1 MNRVQTG
8 AVWGHFRGKGGGP
21 GGTRQHAAAL
31 LLRVVLVTF
40 SGCMLP
46 ADDWSQD
53 GGARLD
59 RLVAAYPQDLA
70 NKRFQVI
77 ADFEDSRQAGL
88 FRREPDDRH
97 QAVGIT
103 TARAQRETGVGS
115 LKMAFSSPSQ
125 QVVVADTPDSE
136 WGLHQDWVPYH
147 LLLLSVYS
155 PRDLGGFQLSV
166 RSGTNTPLTYEHPRI
181 FLKAGWNRL
190 RIDLA
195 EMAEHIYLGDVREMR
210 FWCDP
215 LDSPIE
221 LYLDDIIL
229 ADNTHVLMANASH
242 APGEF
247 SLRSQGRRLVVTA
260 AERFELVFS
269 RGRIRQ
275 WFNLA
280 SDPERM
286 HNLAGG
292 GCLGPLP
299 VIIGPDDTVQAVDEG
314 AQWLALGSL
323 AESFQRV
330 VEATP
335 MRIIIH
341 GEWRFS
347 SAESPIGESS
357 PHHRWAYSIYRGG
370 EVYVECGGWIPGMD
384 LSEAGIVFG
393 CDGAAGFARQGHP
406 ADANEPAGDVPYALF
421 SQPPHA
427 GSADLLVVPSRPL
440 ALQALDNPQDSR
452 VCVLYRVPV
461 ESDRFLFTG
470 LMRVWPSD
478 VDGPSQA
485 GPMALSYARPLPIA
499 LDSGQLVRTDP
510 GDFDRDG
517 YSEAGG
523 YYVLQLDGR
532 VAKLRLDGSEHLR
545 FSPTFKLVDV
555 AAQDVWIYV
564 DGRQIRNTQRDPYG
578 NLLFELPG
586 VISREVL
593 IEITASPR
601 RSEPDTPEPAE
612 GPDQE
617 GLFSWPLFQNR

>member
-1 MNRVQTG
+1 MLAR
-8 AVWGHFRGKGGGP
+8 FRGKSGGP
-21 GGTRQHAAAL
+21 GGARQQATAVL
-31 LLRVVLVTF
+31 LLGILVTF

-46 ADDWSQD
+46 SGGWSQD
-53 GGARLD
+53 GSVRLD
-59 RLVAAYPQDLA
+59 QLVAAYPEDLA

-77 ADFEDSRQAGL
+77 ADFEDPRQGGL
-88 FRREPDDRH
+88 FRREPDPGSR
-97 QAVGIT
+97 AVGIT

-115 LKMAFSSPSQ
+115 LRMAFSSPDQ
-125 QVVVADTPDSE
+125 QVVVADTPESE
-136 WGLHQDWVPYH
+136 WALHQDWVPYH

-155 PRDLGGFQLSV
+155 PRDQGGFRFSV
-166 RSGTNTPLTYEHPRI
+166 RSGTQTPLIYEHPRI
-181 FLKAGWNRL
+181 FLKTGWNRL

-195 EMAEHIYLGDVREMR
+195 EIAEQIYLGDVREMR

-221 LYLDDIIL
+221 LFLDDIIL
-229 ADNTHVLMANASH
+229 ADNTHELLANASQG
-242 APGEF
+242 PGEF
-247 SLRSQGRRLVVTA
+247 SVRSQGRRLVVTV

-275 WFNLA
+275 WFDLA
-280 SDPERM
+280 ADPERM

-299 VIIGPDDTVQAVDEG
+299 VIIGPDDTVRAIDEG
-314 AQWLALGSL
+314 SQWLALGSL

-335 MRIIIH
+335 MRVIIH
-341 GEWRFS
+341 GEWRFG

-370 EVYVECGGWIPGMD
+370 EVYVECSGYIPG
-384 LSEAGIVFG
+384 LNVSEVGMVFG
-393 CDGAAGFARQGHP
+393 CDGAAGFARQGQS
-406 ADANEPAGDVPYALF
+406 ADADDPARGIPYALF
-421 SQPPHA
+421 SQPPQA
-427 GSADLLVVPSRPL
+427 GSADLLVVPSQPL

-452 VCVLYRVPV
+452 LCVLYRVPL
-461 ESDRFLFTG
+461 EADEFRFTG

-485 GPMALSYARPLPIA
+485 GPMALSYTQPLAIA
-499 LDSGQLVRTDP
+499 VDSGQLIRTDP

-545 FSPTFKLVDV
+545 FSPAFKLVDV

-564 DGRQIRNTQRDPYG
+564 DGRQIRNTQRDTYG
-578 NLLFELPG
+578 DLLFEIPG

-601 RSEPDTPEPAE
+601 RSEPATPAPAHE
-612 GPDQE
+612 PDQE
-617 GLFSWPLFQNR
+617 GLFSWPLFRNW